1 MSDEADS
8 TTVDNAGVMAALS
21 GGYDAPTDAGDGG
34 DPGTPNPQEQT
45 TEVAPDP
52 AAALGQVPDLSD
64 LDPAARAYAE
74 KRIADYQRGFTA
86 KTTEL
91 ADANRLLEQAGGNFE
106 SVQEAYEFAQLLQS
120 NTPDGEQ
127 ARASLYQALNE
138 QYGNQGT
145 PEPTAPTAPEGS
157 DLSEFDL
164 PPEIMSRLSK
174 TDQLEARLNAMEAA
188 SAQRAEQEERAAYMQ
203 QVQGNLDRQWD
214 AVTTEY
220 PDLAEAEDYV
230 FALGASTGGDL
241 SAAADLYREIVNN
254 AQAALYKNAASVPGG
269 LQPSPAGAGHSSE
282 PVQIESIKDAG
293 KAALEFLMQHQE
305 Q

>member
-1 MSDEADS
+1 MSDAAPTDV
-8 TTVDNAGVMAALS
+8 VDNAGVMDALT
-21 GGYDAPTDAGDGG
+21 GGYDNPTDDVV
-34 DPGTPNPQEQT
+34 DPGTPAPPDTQT
-45 TEVAPDP
+45 TDAPDP
-52 AAALGQVPDLSD
+52 VAALGQVPDLSD

-86 KTTEL
+86 RTTEL

-106 SVQEAYEFAQLLQS
+106 SVQEAYEFASLLQS
-120 NTPDGEQ
+120 NTPEGEQ
-127 ARASLYQALNE
+127 ARASLYQALSE

-145 PEPTAPTAPEGS
+145 PPAPEAPAPADG

-174 TDQLEARLNAMEAA
+174 TDQLEARLNAMESAA
-188 SAQRAEQEERAAYMQ
+188 AARAEQEERAAYMQ
-203 QVQGNLDRQWD
+203 QVQVNLDKQWD
-214 AVTTEY
+214 AITTEY
-220 PDLAEAEDYV
+220 PDLADAEDYV

-241 SAAADLYREIVNN
+241 SAAADLYREITNN

-269 LQPSPAGAGHSSE
+269 LQPLPAGAGHSSE
-282 PVQIESIKDAG
+282 PPKLETLKDAG
-293 KAALEFLMQHQE
+293 AAALDFLLQHQE